1 MADGGLAGNSG
12 MMPFALV
19 AGVDEA
25 GRGPLAGPVVAAAVM
40 LDPDAPIDGLRDS
53 KQLSARARERL
64 AQHIRERAF
73 GWSLGRAEAEDID
86 RINILQATLLAMA
99 RAVAGLPTS
108 PQHVLIDGLHCPR
121 LSCSVEA
128 VVGGDR
134 RFPSISA
141 ASILAKVT
149 RDAEMVELDRRYPQ
163 YGFKRHKGYPTR
175 EHRDALRQHGPC
187 PYHRRSFA
195 PVRAVIEASSGP
207 IGKRCDR

>member
-1 MADGGLAGNSG
+1 MAEIGQIRNGGV
-12 MMPFALV
+12 MPFTLI

-40 LDPDAPIDGLRDS
+40 LDPGTPIDGLRDS

-64 AQHIRERAF
+64 AGLIRERAY
-73 GWSLGRAEAEDID
+73 GWSLGRADAGDID

-99 RAVAGLPTS
+99 RAVAGLPAS

-134 RFPSISA
+134 RFPAISA
-141 ASILAKVT
+141 ASILAKVS
-149 RDAEMVELDRRYPQ
+149 RDAEMVELDCRYPQ

-175 EHRDALRQHGPC
+175 EHRDALREHGPC

-195 PVRAVIEASSGP
+195 PVRAVIEASLKPSGA
-207 IGKRCDR
+207 RSDA